1 MPSPAAAAVEIAPR
15 GLPASGAEAAAEG
28 KPRTFDTTRLERW
41 LPVLVLGWLCGVAA
55 LTLRL
60 ISGWLW
66 VQRLKSHGASPAA
79 DGWQHIVARLSR
91 RLHIAHHVRL
101 LESTLVDVPTVI
113 GWIKPVVLLPAS
125 ALAGLSPQQL
135 EAILAH
141 ELAHIRRHD
150 YLVNLLQTLVE
161 TLLFYH
167 PAVWWLSR
175 RIRVE
180 RENCCDDLAVS
191 LCGDPYTYAKALA
204 DLEELRG
211 AARPQAFLAM
221 AASGGSLVQRVR
233 RLLGAP
239 SHAGR
244 APGWLAGSATILVML
259 GIAAGA
265 ARTDAFQSSQPTPP
279 PPPHAAS
286 PAAAVKPLS
295 LEEVVAATRVLE
307 AAAKAMANE
316 IRFNWDA
323 VVHGARRNTPDAVT
337 AQRMRDAVTAQRLR
351 DAADGP
357 AAERVDCCRHGCAG
371 GHHQPRRCGAGSGTR
386 DRPAVGVDAGCGAR

>member
-1 MPSPAAAAVEIAPR
+1 M
-15 GLPASGAEAAAEG
+15 
-28 KPRTFDTTRLERW
+28 
-41 LPVLVLGWLCGVAA
+41 
-55 LTLRL
+55 
-60 ISGWLW
+60 
-66 VQRLKSHGASPAA
+66 KSHGASPAA
-79 DGWQHIVARLSR
+79 EGLQQIVARLSR
-91 RLHIAHHVRL
+91 RLHIGRGVRL

-113 GWIKPVVLLPAS
+113 GWLKPVVLLPAS

-191 LCGDPYTYAKALA
+191 LCGDPVTYATALA

-211 AARPQAFLAM
+211 AARPAFLAM
-221 AASGGSLVQRVR
+221 AATGGSLLQRVR

-265 ARTDAFQSSQPTPP
+265 AGTDGFQSSQPSTPQ
-279 PPPHAAS
+279 AS
-286 PAAAVKPLS
+286 TAPAVVPGVKSARPGPAPRQPLS
-295 LEEVVAATRVLE
+295 PQEVAATTRALG
-307 AAAKAMANE
+307 ATAKALANE
-316 IRFNWDA
+316 LKSNWDA
-323 VVHGARRNTPDAVT
+323 VVRGGAAIVHTDAVVRPDLVTTPPAVVARPPQEIPAVAARTEPAVPRNRRAGSRARRRPSCRSPCTPRCSPT
-337 AQRMRDAVTAQRLR
+337 R
-351 DAADGP
+351 
-357 AAERVDCCRHGCAG
+357 AG
-371 GHHQPRRCGAGSGTR
+371 RSAP
-386 DRPAVGVDAGCGAR
+386 